1 MAEYSSSLELCSFG
15 LTKSFCFVKETIDIT
30 ISKILQEN
38 ERRRAIVFAPL
49 ASPKGLPLGN
59 SSKLDCT
66 RLLAPF
72 NPITGE
78 GSIGQRVAFTVSDYP
93 IPTQYLPVEMMD
105 EPFVK
110 SLSKAGSVDAFIRD
124 ALMLPVT
131 DEARDKVVEK
141 FIRIRQKHDYPF
153 WAAMFAY
160 IKRKGGGTDVLFR
173 LNRPQRR
180 LIKRLEKMRKA
191 GKPIR
196 LILLKARQW
205 GGSTAI
211 QIYMAWLQLVHEVGL
226 NSLII
231 AHQGTG
237 SDEIKDMF
245 DRMIKS
251 YPVEMLH
258 ELGDAYAPNE
268 PKMVGVGK
276 SGNIF
281 RVPQRN
287 CKIKIGTA
295 ERPNSCRGGDYNL
308 VHLSEVA
315 LWKETDGKKPEDIV
329 RSACSGILLRPYTMI
344 VYEST
349 PNGVGNFFHKEYLAA
364 KKGQSQFEAMF
375 VAWFEIEQYEL
386 PFEDEAAK
394 YEFAKKLFAN
404 RRNEEIKSDREEP
417 GTYLWM
423 LWEKG
428 ATLEAI
434 HWYVSERS
442 KYTNHG
448 DMASEYPSD
457 DIEAFTYSGRKVFSS
472 EDVEQFRPA
481 CRAPRWI
488 GEIYGSADEGEK
500 AIEGL
505 RFKKETDGRLFMWH
519 DVERSDTE
527 EVTDRYLVVVDVC
540 KGHTKNADFADILV
554 IDRLGMMDGEPPEVA
569 SEWHG
574 HIDMDKLAWKATQVA
589 AYYNNALLVI
599 ESNTLETNNTKGEA
613 EYILTLIHEV
623 YGRQLYARKQSAEDI
638 RQGLPKKYG
647 YHTNPLTKKVVIYN
661 LKVVIRERLYIE
673 REEACL
679 DEYLTYVET
688 ENNVFEAMEGYHDDR
703 LMTRAIGMQVCYHE
717 MELPRI
723 VKKVNNINAGLVH
736 VPVSAATIG

>member
-1 MAEYSSSLELCSFG
+1 MRFLAKAMPKRTSHCSSG
-15 LTKSFCFVKETIDIT
+15 LTKTFCFVKETIDIT

-38 ERRRAIVFAPL
+38 ERRRAIVF
-49 ASPKGLPLGN
+49 
-59 SSKLDCT
+59 
-66 RLLAPF
+66 APF

-110 SLSKAGSVDAFIRD
+110 SLSKAGSVEAFIRD

-131 DEARDKVVEK
+131 DEARDKVVEE

-173 LNRPQRR
+173 LNRPQRK

-364 KKGQSQFEAMF
+364 KKGLSQFEAMF

-386 PFEDEAAK
+386 PFENEAEK

-417 GTYLWM
+417 GTYLWR

-505 RFKKETDGRLFMWH
+505 RFKKEADGRLFMWH
-519 DVERSDTE
+519 DVERSDIE

-554 IDRLGMMDGEPPEVA
+554 IDRLFMMDGEPPVVA
-569 SEWHG
+569 AEWHG

-723 VKKVNNINAGLVH
+723 VKRVNNINASLVQR
-736 VPVSAATIG
+736 PVSAATIG

>member
-1 MAEYSSSLELCSFG
+1 ME
-15 LTKSFCFVKETIDIT
+15 ETIDIT

-38 ERRRAIVFAPL
+38 ERRRAIVF
-49 ASPKGLPLGN
+49 
-59 SSKLDCT
+59 
-66 RLLAPF
+66 APF

-110 SLSKAGSVDAFIRD
+110 SLSKAGSVEAFIRD

-131 DEARDKVVEK
+131 DEARDKVVEE

-160 IKRKGGGTDVLFR
+160 IKRKGGGTDVLLR
-173 LNRPQRR
+173 LNRPQRK

-364 KKGQSQFEAMF
+364 KKGLSQIEAMF

-386 PFEDEAAK
+386 PFENEAEK

-417 GTYLWM
+417 GTYLWR

-505 RFKKETDGRLFMWH
+505 RFKKEADGRLFMWH

-554 IDRLGMMDGEPPEVA
+554 IDRLFMMDGEPPVVA
-569 SEWHG
+569 AEWHG

-723 VKKVNNINAGLVH
+723 VKKINNINAGLVQ

>member
-1 MAEYSSSLELCSFG
+1 M
-15 LTKSFCFVKETIDIT
+15 KETIDIT

-38 ERRRAIVFAPL
+38 ERRRAIVF
-49 ASPKGLPLGN
+49 
-59 SSKLDCT
+59 
-66 RLLAPF
+66 APF

-131 DEARDKVVEK
+131 DEARDKVVEE

-173 LNRPQRR
+173 LNRPQRK

-364 KKGQSQFEAMF
+364 KKGLSQFEAMF

-386 PFEDEAAK
+386 PFENEAEK

-417 GTYLWM
+417 GTYLWR

-505 RFKKETDGRLFMWH
+505 RFKKEADGRLFMWH
-519 DVERSDTE
+519 DVERSYTE

-554 IDRLGMMDGEPPEVA
+554 IDRLFMMDGEPPVVA
-569 SEWHG
+569 AEWHG

-723 VKKVNNINAGLVH
+723 VKKVNNINAGLVQ

>member
-1 MAEYSSSLELCSFG
+1 M
-15 LTKSFCFVKETIDIT
+15 KETIDIT

-38 ERRRAIVFAPL
+38 ERRRAIVFA
-49 ASPKGLPLGN
+49 S
-59 SSKLDCT
+59 
-66 RLLAPF
+66 F

-78 GSIGQRVAFTVSDYP
+78 GSIGERVAFTISNYP

-110 SLSKAGSVDAFIRD
+110 KLSKAGSVDAFIRD

-131 DEARDKVVEK
+131 DEARDKVVEE
-141 FIRIRQKHDYPF
+141 FIRIRQNHDFPF

-173 LNRPQRR
+173 LNRPQRK

-364 KKGQSQFEAMF
+364 KKGLSQFEAMF

-386 PFEDEAAK
+386 PFENEAEK

-417 GTYLWM
+417 GTYLWR

-505 RFKKETDGRLFMWH
+505 RFKKEADGRLFMWH
-519 DVERSDTE
+519 DVERSDIE

-554 IDRLGMMDGEPPEVA
+554 IDRLFMMDGEPPVVA
-569 SEWHG
+569 AEWHG

-723 VKKVNNINAGLVH
+723 VKKINNINAGLVQ

>member
-1 MAEYSSSLELCSFG
+1 MKRS
-15 LTKSFCFVKETIDIT
+15 VDIETII
-30 ISKILQEN
+30 QEN
-38 ERRRAIVFAPL
+38 ERRRLEVF
-49 ASPKGLPLGN
+49 
-59 SSKLDCT
+59 
-66 RLLAPF
+66 APF

-78 GSIGQRVAFTVSDYP
+78 GSIGQRVSFTISDYP
-93 IPTQYLPVEMMD
+93 LSTQYLPIEMMD

-110 SLSKAGSVDAFIRD
+110 SLQKAGSVESLIRD
-124 ALMLPVT
+124 VLQLPVT
-131 DEARDKVVEK
+131 DESCEKVVEE
-141 FIRIRQKHDYPF
+141 FIRIRKKYDFPF
-153 WAAMFAY
+153 WAAMFVY
-160 IKRKGGGTDVLFR
+160 IKRKGGGSDVLFR
-173 LNRPQRR
+173 LNKPQRK
-180 LIKRLEKMRKA
+180 LIQRLEKMRKA

-211 QIYMAWLQLVHEVGL
+211 QIYMSWLQLVHEVGL

-245 DRMIKS
+245 DRMIKL

-258 ELGDAYAPNE
+258 ELGEAYSLNE
-268 PKMVGVGK
+268 PKIVGVGK

-329 RSACSGILLRPYTMI
+329 RSACSGILLKALTMI

-364 KKGQSQFEAMF
+364 KNGLSQFEAMF

-386 PFEDEAAK
+386 PFTDDSEKYDFAAK
-394 YEFAKKLFAN
+394 LLAN
-404 RRNEEIKSDREEP
+404 RYNEEVSTEREEA
-417 GTYLWM
+417 GTYLWR
-423 LWEKG
+423 LWEMG

-434 HWYVSERS
+434 HWYVSERT
-442 KYTNHG
+442 KFKNHG
-448 DMASEYPSD
+448 EMASEYPSD
-457 DIEAFTYSGRKVFSS
+457 DIEAFTFSGRKVFSS
-472 EDVEQFRPA
+472 EDVELFRAA
-481 CRAPRWI
+481 CRTPRWR

-500 AIEGL
+500 AIDGL
-505 RFKKETDGRLFMWH
+505 RFKKSDDGQLFIWH
-519 DVERSDTE
+519 DVETSEEE
-527 EVTDRYLVVVDVC
+527 EVLDRYLVVVDVC

-554 IDRLGMMDGEPPEVA
+554 IDRLFMMDGDPPVVA
-569 SEWHG
+569 AEWHG
-574 HIDMDKLAWKATQVA
+574 HIDMDKLAWKATQIA

-613 EYILTLIHEV
+613 EYILTLIHDV
-623 YGRQLYARKQSAEDI
+623 YGKQLYARKQSAEDI
-638 RQGLPKKYG
+638 RQGLPKKFG
-647 YHTNPLTKKVVIYN
+647 FHTNSLTKKVVIYN

-673 REEACL
+673 REAACL
-679 DEYLTYVET
+679 DEYLTYVEK
-688 ENNVFEAMEGYHDDR
+688 ENNSFEAMEGYHDDR
-703 LMTRAIGMQVCYHE
+703 LMTRAIGMQICYHE

-723 VKKVNNINAGLVH
+723 VKRNIDINARLVNR
-736 VPVSAATIG
+736 PVSAATIG

>member
-1 MAEYSSSLELCSFG
+1 M
-15 LTKSFCFVKETIDIT
+15 KETIDIT

-38 ERRRAIVFAPL
+38 ERRRAIVFAP
-49 ASPKGLPLGN
+49 
-59 SSKLDCT
+59 
-66 RLLAPF
+66 F

-78 GSIGQRVAFTVSDYP
+78 GSIGQRVAFTISDYP

-131 DEARDKVVEK
+131 DEARDKVVEE

-173 LNRPQRR
+173 LNRPQRK

-364 KKGQSQFEAMF
+364 KKGLSQFEAMF
-375 VAWFEIEQYEL
+375 VAWFEIEQHEL
-386 PFEDEAAK
+386 PFENEAEK

-417 GTYLWM
+417 GTYLWR

-505 RFKKETDGRLFMWH
+505 RFKKEADGRLFMWH
-519 DVERSDTE
+519 DVERSDIE

-554 IDRLGMMDGEPPEVA
+554 IDRLFMMDGEPPVVSA
-569 SEWHG
+569 EWHG

-723 VKKVNNINAGLVH
+723 VKKINNINAGLVQ
-736 VPVSAATIG
+736 VPVSAATIV

>member
-1 MAEYSSSLELCSFG
+1 M
-15 LTKSFCFVKETIDIT
+15 KETIDIT

-38 ERRRAIVFAPL
+38 ERRRAIVFAP
-49 ASPKGLPLGN
+49 
-59 SSKLDCT
+59 C
-66 RLLAPF
+66 
-72 NPITGE
+72 NPVTGE

-93 IPTQYLPVEMMD
+93 IPTQYLPVEMTA

-110 SLSKAGSVDAFIRD
+110 SLQKAGSVDAFIRD
-124 ALMLPVT
+124 ALMLPDT
-131 DEARDKVVEK
+131 EDAREMVVEE
-141 FIRIRQKHDYPF
+141 FIRIRIKHDYAF

-173 LNRPQRR
+173 LNRPQRK
-180 LIKRLEKMRKA
+180 LIGRLEKMRKA

-237 SDEIKDMF
+237 SGEIKDMF

-258 ELGDAYAPNE
+258 ELGEAYAPNE

-364 KKGQSQFEAMF
+364 KKGLSQFEAMF

-386 PFEDEAAK
+386 PFADAAEK
-394 YEFAKKLFAN
+394 YAFAKKLFEN
-404 RRNEEIKSDREEP
+404 RLHDEVNSDREEP
-417 GTYLWM
+417 GTYLWR

-500 AIEGL
+500 AVEGL
-505 RFKKETDGRLFMWH
+505 RFKRESDGRLYMWH
-519 DVERSDTE
+519 DVEISDDE
-527 EVTDRYLVVVDVC
+527 EVTDQYLVVVDVC

-554 IDRLGMMDGEPPEVA
+554 LNRLPMMDGEPPVVA
-569 SEWHG
+569 AEWHG

-723 VKKVNNINAGLVH
+723 VKRVNNINASLVQR
-736 VPVSAATIG
+736 PVSAATIG

>member
-1 MAEYSSSLELCSFG
+1 MDE
-15 LTKSFCFVKETIDIT
+15 DI
-30 ISKILQEN
+30 IIKIVQEN
-38 ERRRAIVFAPL
+38 ERRRAIVF
-49 ASPKGLPLGN
+49 
-59 SSKLDCT
+59 
-66 RLLAPF
+66 APF

-93 IPTQYLPVEMMD
+93 IVTQYLPIEMMD

-110 SLSKAGSVDAFIRD
+110 KLSKAGSVDAFIRD

-131 DEARDKVVEK
+131 DEARDKVVEE

-173 LNRPQRR
+173 LNRPQRK

-205 GGSTAI
+205 GGSTSI

-245 DRMIKS
+245 DRLVKS

-276 SGNIF
+276 SGSIF

-308 VHLSEVA
+308 VHLSEVG

-386 PFEDEAAK
+386 PFENEADK

-417 GTYLWM
+417 GTYLWR

-505 RFKKETDGRLFMWH
+505 RFKKEADGRLFMWH
-519 DVERSDTE
+519 DVEKGEDE
-527 EVTDRYLVVVDVC
+527 EVTDQYLVIVDVC

-554 IDRLGMMDGEPPEVA
+554 LNRQPMMDGEPPVVA
-569 SEWHG
+569 AEWHG
-574 HIDMDKLAWKATQVA
+574 HIDMDKLAWKAMEVA
-589 AYYNNALLVI
+589 A
-599 ESNTLETNNTKGEA
+599 
-613 EYILTLIHEV
+613 
-623 YGRQLYARKQSAEDI
+623 
-638 RQGLPKKYG
+638 
-647 YHTNPLTKKVVIYN
+647 
-661 LKVVIRERLYIE
+661 
-673 REEACL
+673 
-679 DEYLTYVET
+679 
-688 ENNVFEAMEGYHDDR
+688 
-703 LMTRAIGMQVCYHE
+703 
-717 MELPRI
+717 
-723 VKKVNNINAGLVH
+723 
-736 VPVSAATIG
+736 

>member
-1 MAEYSSSLELCSFG
+1 MKG
-15 LTKSFCFVKETIDIT
+15 TIDIT

-38 ERRRAIVFAPL
+38 ERRRAIVFAP
-49 ASPKGLPLGN
+49 
-59 SSKLDCT
+59 
-66 RLLAPF
+66 F

-78 GSIGQRVAFTVSDYP
+78 GSIGQRVAFTISDYP

-131 DEARDKVVEK
+131 DEARDKVVEE

-173 LNRPQRR
+173 LNRPQRK

-364 KKGQSQFEAMF
+364 KKGLSQFEAMF

-386 PFEDEAAK
+386 PFENEAEK

-417 GTYLWM
+417 GTYLWR

-505 RFKKETDGRLFMWH
+505 RFKKGADGRLFMWH
-519 DVERSDTE
+519 DVERSDIE

-554 IDRLGMMDGEPPEVA
+554 IDRLFMMDGEPPVVA
-569 SEWHG
+569 AEWHG

-723 VKKVNNINAGLVH
+723 VKRVNNINASLVQR
-736 VPVSAATIG
+736 PVSAATIG

>member
-1 MAEYSSSLELCSFG
+1 MKG
-15 LTKSFCFVKETIDIT
+15 TIDIT

-38 ERRRAIVFAPL
+38 ERRRAIVF
-49 ASPKGLPLGN
+49 
-59 SSKLDCT
+59 
-66 RLLAPF
+66 APF

-131 DEARDKVVEK
+131 DEARDKVVEE

-173 LNRPQRR
+173 LNRPQRK

-349 PNGVGNFFHKEYLAA
+349 PNGVGNFFQKEYLAA
-364 KKGQSQFEAMF
+364 KKGLSQFEAMF

-386 PFEDEAAK
+386 PFENEAEK

-417 GTYLWM
+417 GTYLWR

-505 RFKKETDGRLFMWH
+505 RFKKESDGRLFMWH
-519 DVERSDTE
+519 DVERSDIE

-554 IDRLGMMDGEPPEVA
+554 IDRLFMMDGEPPVVA
-569 SEWHG
+569 AEWHG

-723 VKKVNNINAGLVH
+723 VKKINNINAGLVQ

>member
-1 MAEYSSSLELCSFG
+1 MKRS
-15 LTKSFCFVKETIDIT
+15 VDIETII
-30 ISKILQEN
+30 QEN
-38 ERRRAIVFAPL
+38 ERRRLEVF
-49 ASPKGLPLGN
+49 
-59 SSKLDCT
+59 
-66 RLLAPF
+66 APF

-78 GSIGQRVAFTVSDYP
+78 GSIGQRVSFTISDYP
-93 IPTQYLPVEMMD
+93 ISTQYLPIEMMD

-110 SLSKAGSVDAFIRD
+110 SLQKAGSIELLIRNV
-124 ALMLPVT
+124 LQLPVT
-131 DEARDKVVEK
+131 EESCEKVVEE
-141 FIRIRQKHDYPF
+141 FIRIRKKYDFPF
-153 WAAMFAY
+153 WAAMFVY
-160 IKRKGGGTDVLFR
+160 IKRKGGGSDVLFR
-173 LNRPQRR
+173 LNKPQRK
-180 LIKRLEKMRKA
+180 LIQRLEKMRKA

-211 QIYMAWLQLVHEVGL
+211 QIYMSWLQLVHEVGL

-245 DRMIKS
+245 DRMIKL

-258 ELGDAYAPNE
+258 ELGEAYSLNE
-268 PKMVGVGK
+268 PKIVGVGK

-329 RSACSGILLRPYTMI
+329 RSACSGILLMALTMI
-344 VYEST
+344 IYEST

-364 KKGQSQFEAMF
+364 KDGLSQFEAMF

-386 PFEDEAAK
+386 PFADDSEKYDFAAK
-394 YEFAKKLFAN
+394 LLAN
-404 RRNEEIKSDREEP
+404 RYNEEVSTEREEA
-417 GTYLWM
+417 GTYLWR
-423 LWEKG
+423 LWEMG

-434 HWYVSERS
+434 HWYVSERT
-442 KYTNHG
+442 KFKNHG
-448 DMASEYPSD
+448 EMASEYPSD
-457 DIEAFTYSGRKVFSS
+457 DIEAFTFSGRKVFSS
-472 EDVEQFRPA
+472 EDVELFRPA
-481 CRAPRWI
+481 CRTPRWR

-505 RFKKETDGRLFMWH
+505 RFKKSDDGQLFIWH
-519 DVERSDTE
+519 DVETSEE
-527 EVTDRYLVVVDVC
+527 EVLDRYLVVVDVC

-554 IDRLGMMDGEPPEVA
+554 IDRLFMMDGEPPVVA
-569 SEWHG
+569 AEWHG
-574 HIDMDKLAWKATQVA
+574 HIDMDKLAWKATQIA

-613 EYILTLIHEV
+613 EYILTLIHDV
-623 YGRQLYARKQSAEDI
+623 YGKQLYARKQSAEDI
-638 RQGLPKKYG
+638 RQGLPKKFG
-647 YHTNPLTKKVVIYN
+647 FHTNSLTKKVVIYN

-673 REEACL
+673 REAACL
-679 DEYLTYVET
+679 DEYLTYVEK
-688 ENNVFEAMEGYHDDR
+688 ENNSFEAMEGYHDDR
-703 LMTRAIGMQVCYHE
+703 LMTRAIGMQICYHE

-723 VKKVNNINAGLVH
+723 VKRNIDINARLVNR
-736 VPVSAATIG
+736 PVSAATIG

>member
-1 MAEYSSSLELCSFG
+1 MKRS
-15 LTKSFCFVKETIDIT
+15 VDIETII
-30 ISKILQEN
+30 QEN
-38 ERRRAIVFAPL
+38 ERRRLEVF
-49 ASPKGLPLGN
+49 
-59 SSKLDCT
+59 
-66 RLLAPF
+66 APF

-78 GSIGQRVAFTVSDYP
+78 GSIGQRVSFTISDYP
-93 IPTQYLPVEMMD
+93 ISTQYLPIEMMD

-110 SLSKAGSVDAFIRD
+110 SLQKAGSIELLIRNV
-124 ALMLPVT
+124 LQLPVT
-131 DEARDKVVEK
+131 EESCEKVVEE
-141 FIRIRQKHDYPF
+141 FIRIRKKYDFPF
-153 WAAMFAY
+153 WAAMFVY
-160 IKRKGGGTDVLFR
+160 IKRKGGGSDVLFR
-173 LNRPQRR
+173 LNKPQRK
-180 LIKRLEKMRKA
+180 LIQRLEKMRKA

-211 QIYMAWLQLVHEVGL
+211 QIYMSWLQLVHEVGL

-245 DRMIKS
+245 DRMIKL

-258 ELGDAYAPNE
+258 ELGEAYSLNE
-268 PKMVGVGK
+268 PKIVGVGK

-329 RSACSGILLRPYTMI
+329 RSACSGILLMALTMI
-344 VYEST
+344 IYEST

-364 KKGQSQFEAMF
+364 KDGLSQFEAMF

-386 PFEDEAAK
+386 PFADDSEKYDFAAK
-394 YEFAKKLFAN
+394 LLAN
-404 RRNEEIKSDREEP
+404 RYNEEVSTEREEA
-417 GTYLWM
+417 GTYLWR
-423 LWEKG
+423 LWEMG

-434 HWYVSERS
+434 HWYVSERT
-442 KYTNHG
+442 KFKNHG
-448 DMASEYPSD
+448 EMASEYPSD
-457 DIEAFTYSGRKVFSS
+457 DIEAFTFSGRKVFSS
-472 EDVEQFRPA
+472 EDVELFRPA
-481 CRAPRWI
+481 CRTPRWR

-505 RFKKETDGRLFMWH
+505 RFKKSDDGQLFIWH
-519 DVERSDTE
+519 DVETSEE
-527 EVTDRYLVVVDVC
+527 EVLDRYLVVVDVC

-554 IDRLGMMDGEPPEVA
+554 IDRLFMMDGEPPVVA
-569 SEWHG
+569 AEWHG
-574 HIDMDKLAWKATQVA
+574 HIDMDKLAWKATQIA

-613 EYILTLIHEV
+613 EYILTLIHDV
-623 YGRQLYARKQSAEDI
+623 YGKQLYARKQSAEDI
-638 RQGLPKKYG
+638 RQGLPKKFG
-647 YHTNPLTKKVVIYN
+647 FHTNSLTKKVVIYN

-673 REEACL
+673 REAACL
-679 DEYLTYVET
+679 DEYLTYVEK
-688 ENNVFEAMEGYHDDR
+688 ENNSFEAMEGYHDDR
-703 LMTRAIGMQVCYHE
+703 LMTRAIGMQICYHE

-723 VKKVNNINAGLVH
+723 VKRNIDINASLVNR
-736 VPVSAATIG
+736 PVSAATIG

>member
-1 MAEYSSSLELCSFG
+1 M
-15 LTKSFCFVKETIDIT
+15 KETIDIT

-38 ERRRAIVFAPL
+38 ERRRAIVFAP
-49 ASPKGLPLGN
+49 
-59 SSKLDCT
+59 
-66 RLLAPF
+66 F

-78 GSIGQRVAFTVSDYP
+78 GSIGQRVAFTISDYP

-110 SLSKAGSVDAFIRD
+110 SLSKAGSVEAFIRD

-131 DEARDKVVEK
+131 DEARDKVVEE

-173 LNRPQRR
+173 LNRPQRK

-258 ELGDAYAPNE
+258 ELGEAYAPNE

-364 KKGQSQFEAMF
+364 KKGLSQFEAMF

-386 PFEDEAAK
+386 PFANEAEK
-394 YEFAKKLFAN
+394 YAFAKKLFEN
-404 RRNEEIKSDREEP
+404 RRNDEVKSDREEP
-417 GTYLWM
+417 GTYLWR

-505 RFKKETDGRLFMWH
+505 RFKKEADGRLFMWH

-527 EVTDRYLVVVDVC
+527 EVTDRYLVIVDVC

-554 IDRLGMMDGEPPEVA
+554 IDRLFMMDGEPPVVA
-569 SEWHG
+569 AEWHG

-623 YGRQLYARKQSAEDI
+623 YGKQLYARKQSAEDI

-723 VKKVNNINAGLVH
+723 VKKINNINAGLVQ

>member
-1 MAEYSSSLELCSFG
+1 M
-15 LTKSFCFVKETIDIT
+15 KENIDIT

-38 ERRRAIVFAPL
+38 ERRRAIVF
-49 ASPKGLPLGN
+49 
-59 SSKLDCT
+59 
-66 RLLAPF
+66 APF

-93 IPTQYLPVEMMD
+93 IHTQYLPVEMMD

-131 DEARDKVVEK
+131 DEARDKVVEE

-173 LNRPQRR
+173 LNRPQRK

-364 KKGQSQFEAMF
+364 KKGLSQFEAMF
-375 VAWFEIEQYEL
+375 IAWFEIEQYEL
-386 PFEDEAAK
+386 PFENEAEK
-394 YEFAKKLFAN
+394 YDFAKKLFAN

-417 GTYLWM
+417 GTYLWR

-505 RFKKETDGRLFMWH
+505 RFKKEADGRLFMWH

-554 IDRLGMMDGEPPEVA
+554 IDRLFMMDGEPPVVA
-569 SEWHG
+569 AEWHG

-723 VKKVNNINAGLVH
+723 VKRVNNINASLVQR
-736 VPVSAATIG
+736 PVSAATIG

>member
-1 MAEYSSSLELCSFG
+1 MKRS
-15 LTKSFCFVKETIDIT
+15 VDIETII
-30 ISKILQEN
+30 QEN
-38 ERRRAIVFAPL
+38 ERRRLEVF
-49 ASPKGLPLGN
+49 
-59 SSKLDCT
+59 
-66 RLLAPF
+66 APF

-78 GSIGQRVAFTVSDYP
+78 GSIGQRVSFTISDYP
-93 IPTQYLPVEMMD
+93 ISTQYLPIEMMD

-110 SLSKAGSVDAFIRD
+110 SLQKAGSIESLIRD
-124 ALMLPVT
+124 VLQLPVT
-131 DEARDKVVEK
+131 EESCEKVVEE
-141 FIRIRQKHDYPF
+141 FIRIRKKYDFPF
-153 WAAMFAY
+153 WAAMFVY
-160 IKRKGGGTDVLFR
+160 IKRKGGGSDVLFR
-173 LNRPQRR
+173 LNKPQRK
-180 LIKRLEKMRKA
+180 LIHRLEKMRKA

-211 QIYMAWLQLVHEVGL
+211 QIYMSWLQLVHEVGL

-245 DRMIKS
+245 DRMIKL

-258 ELGDAYAPNE
+258 ELGEAYSLNE
-268 PKMVGVGK
+268 PKIVGVGK

-329 RSACSGILLRPYTMI
+329 RSACSGILLMALTMI
-344 VYEST
+344 IYEST

-364 KKGQSQFEAMF
+364 KNGLSQFEAMF

-386 PFEDEAAK
+386 PFADDSEKYDFAAK
-394 YEFAKKLFAN
+394 LLAN
-404 RRNEEIKSDREEP
+404 RYNEEVSTEREEA
-417 GTYLWM
+417 GTYLWR
-423 LWEKG
+423 LWEMG

-434 HWYVSERS
+434 HWYVSERT
-442 KYTNHG
+442 KFKNHG
-448 DMASEYPSD
+448 EMASEYPSD
-457 DIEAFTYSGRKVFSS
+457 DIEAFTFSGRKVFSS
-472 EDVEQFRPA
+472 EDVELFRPA
-481 CRAPRWI
+481 CRTPRWR
-488 GEIYGSADEGEK
+488 GEIYGAADEGEK
-500 AIEGL
+500 AIDGL
-505 RFKKETDGRLFMWH
+505 RFKKSDDGQLFIWH
-519 DVERSDTE
+519 DVETSEEE
-527 EVTDRYLVVVDVC
+527 EVLDRYLVVVDVC

-554 IDRLGMMDGEPPEVA
+554 IDRLFMMDGEPPVVA
-569 SEWHG
+569 AEWHG
-574 HIDMDKLAWKATQVA
+574 HIDMDKLAWKATQIA

-613 EYILTLIHEV
+613 EYILTLIHDV
-623 YGRQLYARKQSAEDI
+623 YGKQLYARKQSAEDI
-638 RQGLPKKYG
+638 RQGLPKKFG
-647 YHTNPLTKKVVIYN
+647 FHTNSLTKKVVIYN

-673 REEACL
+673 REAACL
-679 DEYLTYVET
+679 DEYLTYVEK
-688 ENNVFEAMEGYHDDR
+688 ENNSFEAMEGYHDDR
-703 LMTRAIGMQVCYHE
+703 LMTRAIGMQICYHE

-723 VKKVNNINAGLVH
+723 VKRNIDINASLVNR
-736 VPVSAATIG
+736 PVSAATIG

>member
-1 MAEYSSSLELCSFG
+1 M
-15 LTKSFCFVKETIDIT
+15 KDTIDIT

-38 ERRRAIVFAPL
+38 ERRRAIVFAP
-49 ASPKGLPLGN
+49 
-59 SSKLDCT
+59 
-66 RLLAPF
+66 F
-72 NPITGE
+72 NPVTGE
-78 GSIGQRVAFTVSDYP
+78 GSIGQRVAFTISDYP

-110 SLSKAGSVDAFIRD
+110 SLSKAGSVEAFIRD
-124 ALMLPVT
+124 ALLLPVT
-131 DEARDKVVEK
+131 DEARDKVVEE

-173 LNRPQRR
+173 LNRPQRK

-364 KKGQSQFEAMF
+364 KKGLSQFEAMF

-386 PFEDEAAK
+386 PFTDEAEK
-394 YEFAKKLFAN
+394 YAFAKKLFEN
-404 RRNEEIKSDREEP
+404 RRNDEVKSDREEP
-417 GTYLWM
+417 GTYLWR

-481 CRAPRWI
+481 CRPPRWI

-505 RFKKETDGRLFMWH
+505 RFKKEADGRLFMWH
-519 DVERSDTE
+519 DVERSDIE

-554 IDRLGMMDGEPPEVA
+554 IDRLFMMDGEPPVVA
-569 SEWHG
+569 AEWHG

-723 VKKVNNINAGLVH
+723 VKRVNNINASLVQR
-736 VPVSAATIG
+736 PVSAATIG

>member
-1 MAEYSSSLELCSFG
+1 M
-15 LTKSFCFVKETIDIT
+15 KETIDIT

-38 ERRRAIVFAPL
+38 ERRRLVVFAPL
-49 ASPKGLPLGN
+49 ASPKGLSLGN

-78 GSIGQRVAFTVSDYP
+78 GSIGERVAFTVSDYP
-93 IPTQYLPVEMMD
+93 IVTQYLPVEMMD

-110 SLSKAGSVDAFIRD
+110 KLSKAGSVDAFIRD
-124 ALMLPVT
+124 ALKLPVT
-131 DEARDKVVEK
+131 DEARDKVVEE
-141 FIRIRQKHDYPF
+141 FVRIRLKHDFAF

-173 LNRPQRR
+173 LNRPQRK
-180 LIKRLEKMRKA
+180 LINRLEKMRKA

-211 QIYMAWLQLVHEVGL
+211 QMYMAWLQLVHEVGL

-231 AHQGTG
+231 AHQGTA

-245 DRMIKS
+245 DRLVKS

-258 ELGDAYAPNE
+258 ELGEPYSPNE

-276 SGNIF
+276 SGSIF

-308 VHLSEVA
+308 VHLSEVG
-315 LWKETDGKKPEDIV
+315 LWKETEGKKPEDIV
-329 RSACSGILLRPYTMI
+329 RSACSGILLRAYTMI

-364 KKGQSQFEAMF
+364 KKGLSQMEAMF

-386 PFEDEAAK
+386 PFDNEAEK
-394 YEFAKKLFAN
+394 YEFAKNLYKN

-417 GTYLWM
+417 GTYLWR
-423 LWEKG
+423 LWERG

-442 KYTNHG
+442 KYMNHG
-448 DMASEYPSD
+448 DIASEYPSD

-505 RFKKETDGRLFMWH
+505 RFKKEADGRLFMWH
-519 DVERSDTE
+519 DVEKSEDE
-527 EVTDRYLVVVDVC
+527 EVTDQYLVIVDVC

-554 IDRLGMMDGEPPEVA
+554 LNRQPMMDGEPPVVA
-569 SEWHG
+569 AEWHG
-574 HIDMDKLAWKATQVA
+574 HIDMDKLAWKAMQVA

-723 VKKVNNINAGLVH
+723 VKKINNINAGLVQ

>member
-1 MAEYSSSLELCSFG
+1 M
-15 LTKSFCFVKETIDIT
+15 KETIDIT

-38 ERRRAIVFAPL
+38 ERRRAIVF
-49 ASPKGLPLGN
+49 
-59 SSKLDCT
+59 
-66 RLLAPF
+66 APF

-110 SLSKAGSVDAFIRD
+110 SLSKAGSVDAFISND
-124 ALMLPVT
+124 LQLPVT
-131 DEARDKVVEK
+131 EGTRDKVAEQ
-141 FIRIRQKHDYPF
+141 FIRIREKYDYPF

-180 LIKRLEKMRKA
+180 LINRLEKMRKA

-364 KKGQSQFEAMF
+364 KKGLSQFEAMF

-386 PFEDEAAK
+386 PFENEAEK

-417 GTYLWM
+417 GTYLWR

-472 EDVEQFRPA
+472 EDVEQFRGA

-500 AIEGL
+500 AIECL
-505 RFKKETDGRLFMWH
+505 RFRKEADGRLFMWH
-519 DVERSDTE
+519 DVERSDIE

-554 IDRLGMMDGEPPEVA
+554 IDRLFMIDGEPPVVA
-569 SEWHG
+569 AEWHG

-638 RQGLPKKYG
+638 RQGLPRKYG

-673 REEACL
+673 REAACL

-723 VKKVNNINAGLVH
+723 VKRVNNINASLVH
-736 VPVSAATIG
+736 RPVSAATIG

>member
-1 MAEYSSSLELCSFG
+1 MEEA
-15 LTKSFCFVKETIDIT
+15 IDIT

-38 ERRRAIVFAPL
+38 ELRRAIVY
-49 ASPKGLPLGN
+49 
-59 SSKLDCT
+59 
-66 RLLAPF
+66 APF
-72 NPITGE
+72 NPVTGE
-78 GSIGQRVAFTVSDYP
+78 GSIGQRVAFTISDYP
-93 IPTQYLPVEMMD
+93 IPTQYLPVEMTD

-110 SLSKAGSVDAFIRD
+110 SLSKAGSVEAFIRD
-124 ALMLPVT
+124 ALLLPVT
-131 DEARDKVVEK
+131 DEARDKVVEE

-173 LNRPQRR
+173 LNRPQRK

-258 ELGDAYAPNE
+258 DLGEAYAPNE

-364 KKGQSQFEAMF
+364 KKGLSQFEAMF

-386 PFEDEAAK
+386 PFENEAEK

-417 GTYLWM
+417 GTYLWR

-481 CRAPRWI
+481 CRAPRWK

-505 RFKKETDGRLFMWH
+505 RFKKEADGRLFMWH
-519 DVERSDTE
+519 DVERSDEE

-554 IDRLGMMDGEPPEVA
+554 IDRLFMMDGEPPVVA
-569 SEWHG
+569 AEWHG

-723 VKKVNNINAGLVH
+723 VKRVNNINASIVQR
-736 VPVSAATIG
+736 PVSAATIG

>member
-1 MAEYSSSLELCSFG
+1 M
-15 LTKSFCFVKETIDIT
+15 KETIDIT

-38 ERRRAIVFAPL
+38 ERRRAIVFAP
-49 ASPKGLPLGN
+49 
-59 SSKLDCT
+59 
-66 RLLAPF
+66 F

-78 GSIGQRVAFTVSDYP
+78 GSIGQRVAFTISDYP

-131 DEARDKVVEK
+131 DEARDKVAEQ
-141 FIRIRQKHDYPF
+141 FIRIREKYDYPF

-180 LIKRLEKMRKA
+180 LINRLEKMRKA
-191 GKPIR
+191 GRPIR

-364 KKGQSQFEAMF
+364 KKGLSQFEAMF

-386 PFEDEAAK
+386 PFENEADK

-417 GTYLWM
+417 GTYLWR

-505 RFKKETDGRLFMWH
+505 RFKKEADGRLFMWH
-519 DVERSDTE
+519 DVERSDIE

-554 IDRLGMMDGEPPEVA
+554 IDRLFMIDGEPPEVA
-569 SEWHG
+569 AEWHG

-638 RQGLPKKYG
+638 RQGLPRKYG

-673 REEACL
+673 REAACL

-723 VKKVNNINAGLVH
+723 VKRVNNINASLVH
-736 VPVSAATIG
+736 RPVSAATIG

>member
-1 MAEYSSSLELCSFG
+1 M
-15 LTKSFCFVKETIDIT
+15 KETIDIT

-38 ERRRAIVFAPL
+38 ERRRAIVF
-49 ASPKGLPLGN
+49 
-59 SSKLDCT
+59 
-66 RLLAPF
+66 APF

-110 SLSKAGSVDAFIRD
+110 KLSKAGSVDAFIRD

-131 DEARDKVVEK
+131 DEARDKVVEE

-173 LNRPQRR
+173 LNRPQRK

-364 KKGQSQFEAMF
+364 KKGLSQFEAMF

-386 PFEDEAAK
+386 PFENEAEK
-394 YEFAKKLFAN
+394 FEFAKKLFAN
-404 RRNEEIKSDREEP
+404 RLNEEIKSDREEP
-417 GTYLWM
+417 GTYLWR

-500 AIEGL
+500 TIEGL
-505 RFKKETDGRLFMWH
+505 RFKKEADGRLFMWH
-519 DVERSDTE
+519 DVERSDEE

-554 IDRLGMMDGEPPEVA
+554 IDRLFMMDGEPPVVA
-569 SEWHG
+569 AEWHG

-723 VKKVNNINAGLVH
+723 VKKINNINAGLVQ

>member
-1 MAEYSSSLELCSFG
+1 MPKRASHCSSG
-15 LTKSFCFVKETIDIT
+15 LTKTFCFVKETIDIT

-38 ERRRAIVFAPL
+38 ERRRAIVF
-49 ASPKGLPLGN
+49 
-59 SSKLDCT
+59 
-66 RLLAPF
+66 APF

-131 DEARDKVVEK
+131 DEARDKVVEE

-173 LNRPQRR
+173 LNRPQRK
-180 LIKRLEKMRKA
+180 LIKRLEKMHKA

-258 ELGDAYAPNE
+258 ELGEAYAPNE

-364 KKGQSQFEAMF
+364 KKGLSQFEAMF

-386 PFEDEAAK
+386 SFTDEAEK
-394 YEFAKKLFAN
+394 YAFAKKLFEN
-404 RRNEEIKSDREEP
+404 RRNDEVKSDREEP
-417 GTYLWM
+417 GTYLWR

-505 RFKKETDGRLFMWH
+505 RFKKEADGRLFMWH
-519 DVERSDTE
+519 DVERSDEE

-554 IDRLGMMDGEPPEVA
+554 IDRLAMMDGEPPSVA
-569 SEWHG
+569 AEWHG
-574 HIDMDKLAWKATQVA
+574 HIDIDKLAWKATQVA
-589 AYYNNALLVI
+589 AYYDNALLVI

-703 LMTRAIGMQVCYHE
+703 QKTFGSVHLRFSND
-717 MELPRI
+717 
-723 VKKVNNINAGLVH
+723 VKISCH
-736 VPVSAATIG
+736 FCSFI

>member
-1 MAEYSSSLELCSFG
+1 M
-15 LTKSFCFVKETIDIT
+15 KETIDIT

-38 ERRRAIVFAPL
+38 ERRRAIVF
-49 ASPKGLPLGN
+49 
-59 SSKLDCT
+59 
-66 RLLAPF
+66 APF

-131 DEARDKVVEK
+131 DEARDKVVEE

-173 LNRPQRR
+173 LNRPQRK

-205 GGSTAI
+205 GGSTSI

-364 KKGQSQFEAMF
+364 KKGLSQFEAMF

-386 PFEDEAAK
+386 PFENEADK

-417 GTYLWM
+417 GTYLWR

-505 RFKKETDGRLFMWH
+505 RFKKEADGRLFMWH
-519 DVERSDTE
+519 DVEKSEDE
-527 EVTDRYLVVVDVC
+527 EVTDQYLVIVDVC

-554 IDRLGMMDGEPPEVA
+554 LNRQPMMDGEPPVVA
-569 SEWHG
+569 AEWHG
-574 HIDMDKLAWKATQVA
+574 HIDMDKLAWKAMQVA

-723 VKKVNNINAGLVH
+723 VKKINNINAGLVQ

>member
-1 MAEYSSSLELCSFG
+1 M
-15 LTKSFCFVKETIDIT
+15 KETIDIT

-38 ERRRAIVFAPL
+38 ERRRAIVFAP
-49 ASPKGLPLGN
+49 
-59 SSKLDCT
+59 
-66 RLLAPF
+66 F

-78 GSIGQRVAFTVSDYP
+78 GSIGQRVAFTISDYP

-131 DEARDKVVEK
+131 DEARDKVAEQ
-141 FIRIRQKHDYPF
+141 FIRIREKYDYPF

-180 LIKRLEKMRKA
+180 LINRLEKMRKA
-191 GKPIR
+191 GRPIR

-364 KKGQSQFEAMF
+364 KKGLSQFEAMF

-386 PFEDEAAK
+386 PFENEADK

-417 GTYLWM
+417 GTYLWR

-505 RFKKETDGRLFMWH
+505 RFKKEADGRLFMWH
-519 DVERSDTE
+519 DVERSDIE

-554 IDRLGMMDGEPPEVA
+554 IDRLFMIDGEPPEVA
-569 SEWHG
+569 AEWHG

-638 RQGLPKKYG
+638 RQGLPRKYG

-723 VKKVNNINAGLVH
+723 VKRVNNINASLVH
-736 VPVSAATIG
+736 RPVSAATIG